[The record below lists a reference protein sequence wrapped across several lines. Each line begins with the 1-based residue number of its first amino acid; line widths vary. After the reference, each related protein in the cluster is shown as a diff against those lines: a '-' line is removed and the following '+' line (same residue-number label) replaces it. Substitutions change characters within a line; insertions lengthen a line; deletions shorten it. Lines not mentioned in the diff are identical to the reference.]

1 MTILVLIGMVFVIIS
16 EKFQGSHGSIL
27 LAYATKDSMTS
38 QKRGSRDFWRIANSV
53 LNKGKFAIPPLFNG
67 PEVLSSASDKA
78 KLFAEKTFLRTP
90 ILMTVVSL
98 YVFSF

>member
-1 MTILVLIGMVFVIIS
+1 MTILMLIAMVFVIIS

-27 LAYATKDSMTS
+27 LAYATKESITS

-67 PEVLSSASDKA
+67 PEVLSSASDKQSYLLR
-78 KLFAEKTFLRTP
+78 KLF
-90 ILMTVVSL
+90 
-98 YVFSF
+98 